1 MVKIQDKSTLG
12 RASPPPPEI
21 FSKYNKLHSHL
32 RVRGVI

>member
-12 RASPPPPEI
+12 RASPPPEI
-21 FSKYNKLHSHL
+21 FSKYNKLYSHL